1 MKLLDALK
9 VVNEASRRELLS
21 SRTILACGFTPL
33 ALSTFLQAHLQL
45 RRPGVRGE
53 LETGLY
59 GDLSGTLARIA
70 GRDVPL
76 ADVAVIVEWNDLD
89 GRLSWR
95 STAQVGPDF
104 VSDVAATGRAS
115 VERLLSLL
123 ERVAHVVPV
132 ALCGPTLPVPAV
144 LPGGE
149 AGASRVMLML
159 RGLCT
164 ELASRAALIPN
175 VRVVDTDLLSNR
187 SAASERADISAELAT
202 GFPYRRAHAAAVGE
216 LLAAALVP
224 APLKKGIITDL
235 DNTLWQG
242 IVGEIGVSAVSW
254 DQHDGAH
261 GFALYQRCL
270 DAMAASGVLVAIASK
285 NDPTVVSAAL
295 ERDDLLLSRDAV
307 FPVEVGWGVKSAAV
321 ARILEAWN
329 VGADSVIFLD
339 DSPLEIAEVQSRFP
353 AIEGIVFDGS
363 DVIGVTRTIARLRS
377 ACGKEVI
384 RDEDRLRTQSLRS
397 AAVMREAAVSV
408 IDEDAFLSSVSASIQ
423 FELSHSAADDRA
435 LELINKTNQFN
446 LNGKRYTPQEFTAL
460 LAQPD
465 AFLLT
470 VSYED
475 KFGPLGKIAALM
487 GRRDGTTLK
496 VDAWVMSCRAFS
508 RRIEHATFRMLLEE
522 FRPNEIEFDLTAT
535 DRNGPLQ
542 EYLAYLAP
550 QAGQPVRVETTLH
563 TDGPALYHTASIKRN
578 GSADEGTTAL
588 ADRATPGSGPR

>member
-1 MKLLDALK
+1 M
-9 VVNEASRRELLS
+9 
-21 SRTILACGFTPL
+21 
-33 ALSTFLQAHLQL
+33 
-45 RRPGVRGE
+45 
-53 LETGLY
+53 
-59 GDLSGTLARIA
+59 
-70 GRDVPL
+70 PL
-76 ADVAVIVEWNDLD
+76 ADVAVIVEWSDLD

-104 VSDVAATGRAS
+104 TTDVAATCRAMI
-115 VERLLSLL
+115 ERLLSLL
-123 ERVAHVVPV
+123 ERVAHAVPV
-132 ALCGPTLPVPAV
+132 TLCGPTLPIPAV

-149 AGASRVMLML
+149 SGASRVMLQL
-159 RGLCT
+159 RALAV
-164 ELASRAALIPN
+164 ELVSRAAQIPN
-175 VRVVDTDLLSNR
+175 LRVVDADLLGTR
-187 SAASERADISAELAT
+187 SPAAERADVGAELAT
-202 GFPYRRAHAAAVGE
+202 GFPYRRAHAAVMGE
-216 LLAAALVP
+216 LLAAVLAP

-363 DVIGVTRTIARLRS
+363 DLTGVTRTIARLRN

-397 AAVMREAAVSV
+397 ASVMREAAVSES
-408 IDEDAFLSSVSASIQ
+408 DEEAFLSSISASIR
-423 FELSHSAADDRA
+423 FDLSYCATDDRA

-446 LNGKRYTPQEFTAL
+446 LNGKRFTPQEFAAL

-470 VSYED
+470 VSYGD
-475 KFGPLGKIAALM
+475 KFGPLGKIAALT
-487 GRRDGTTLK
+487 GRQDGTTLK
-496 VDAWVMSCRAFS
+496 VGAWVMSCRAFS
-508 RRIEHATFRMLLEE
+508 RRIEHATFQMLLEE
-522 FRPNEIEFDLTAT
+522 FRPQEIEFDLIAT
-535 DRNGPLQ
+535 DRNGPLRA
-542 EYLAYLAP
+542 YLAYLAP
-550 QAGQPVRVETTLH
+550 QAGQPVRLNTPPNTN
-563 TDGPALYHTASIKRN
+563 GPALYHTTSIMRH
-578 GSADEGTTAL
+578 GIADEGSSAIGNGAPPGL
-588 ADRATPGSGPR
+588 DRR

>member
-9 VVNEASRRELLS
+9 VVNEASRRELS
-21 SRTILACGFTPL
+21 PSRTILACGFTPL

-45 RRPGVRGE
+45 RRPGVRVE

-59 GDLSGTLARIA
+59 GDLSGTLTRIA
-70 GRDVPL
+70 GRDMPL
-76 ADVAVIVEWNDLD
+76 ADVAVIIEWSDLD

-104 VSDVAATGRAS
+104 ATDVAATGRAMM
-115 VERLLSLL
+115 ERLLSLL

-132 ALCGPTLPVPAV
+132 ALCGPTLPIPAV

-149 AGASRVMLML
+149 AGASRVMLLL
-159 RGLCT
+159 RALAA
-164 ELASRAALIPN
+164 ELVSRAAQIPN
-175 VRVVDTDLLSNR
+175 LRVVDADLLGSM
-187 SAASERADISAELAT
+187 SPVAERADIGAELAT
-202 GFPYRRAHAAAVGE
+202 GFPYRREHAAVVGE
-216 LLAAALVP
+216 LLAAALAP

-285 NDPTVVSAAL
+285 NDPTVVNAAL
-295 ERDDLLLSRDAV
+295 ERDDLFLLRDAV

-329 VGADSVIFLD
+329 VSAESVIFVD

-408 IDEDAFLSSVSASIQ
+408 TDEEAFLSSVSASIR
-423 FELSHSAADDRA
+423 FELSYSAADDRA

-446 LNGKRYTPQEFTAL
+446 LNGKRYTPQEFAAL
-460 LAQPD
+460 LAHPD

-487 GRRDGTTLK
+487 GRRDGTMLK
-496 VDAWVMSCRAFS
+496 VGAWVMSCRAFS
-508 RRIEHATFRMLLEE
+508 RRIEYATFRMLLEE
-522 FRPNEIEFDLTAT
+522 FRPNEIEFDLVAT
-535 DRNGPLQ
+535 ERNGPLQ

-550 QAGQPVRVETTLH
+550 HPGQPLRVDTTRN
-563 TDGPALYHTASIKRN
+563 TDSPALYHTASIRRHETADGGDMEIGN
-578 GSADEGTTAL
+578 GAPSDS
-588 ADRATPGSGPR
+588 DRR